1 MLDLLEDG
9 FAAGHREIRDSRAKP
24 DEAQASVIE
33 DLTLL
38 AELYSKV
45 KDRSGVEKTS
55 REIEGIEHEFAKTQD
70 CYQEYLDAKKD
81 KISSKACGVSVK
93 MRTLHTQEAK
103 AR

>member
-1 MLDLLEDG
+1 MIFFGGAEKACEKIWCN
-9 FAAGHREIRDSRAKP
+9 FVVKFSVR
-24 DEAQASVIE
+24 VIE

-55 REIEGIEHEFAKTQD
+55 REIEGIEDEFAKTQD